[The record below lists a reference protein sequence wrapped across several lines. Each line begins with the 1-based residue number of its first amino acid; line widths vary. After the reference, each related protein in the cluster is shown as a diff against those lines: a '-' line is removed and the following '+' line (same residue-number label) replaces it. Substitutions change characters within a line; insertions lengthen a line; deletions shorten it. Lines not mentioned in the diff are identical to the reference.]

1 MAEGSLNKSKQTA
14 KTDGRRTAS
23 MVILGFEIHPELWR
37 YIKFSL
43 AGLAGVPV
51 NLTTLFLLTEYVHL
65 YYALSAVAGFLV
77 AGLVIFAIQT
87 KWTFNDVRRKDR
99 LVGVSLSKFYAI
111 RLLGELIY
119 MGLLILL
126 TEKLG
131 LWYMLSAV
139 VAICLAFPVRYTL
152 DNWWIWGRKFWQHI
166 KVKREAAIE
175 Q

>member
-1 MAEGSLNKSKQTA
+1 
-14 KTDGRRTAS
+14 

-65 YYALSAVAGFLV
+65 HYILSAVAGFLV

-111 RLLGELIY
+111 RLLSELIY

-166 KVKREAAIE
+166 RTKREVAIE